1 MSRRRA
7 RRLYAKAL
15 WFELRAWSHD
25 NAATRLKKRAA
36 RHEAKEAHF
45 EDLADRY
52 DLLSREA
59 RNEH

>member
-15 WFELRAWSHD
+15 KYERQVM
-25 NAATRLKKRAA
+25 
-36 RHEAKEAHF
+36 RHELAAKRLQKRMDTHVGKAQHF
-45 EDLADRY
+45 SDLASRY
-52 DLLSREA
+52 DDLSREA